1 MKLCYNDFIKR
12 VCFGAV
18 TKKGVFLVISDTQNA
33 QPLKK
38 EKKTYTVEE
47 IAEQLGVS
55 KKVAYSLVKSGQFS
69 YVRVGRVIRVSKVSF
84 DKWLNQI

>member
-1 MKLCYNDFIKR
+1 MNYVRRKYLLLSM
-12 VCFGAV
+12 
-18 TKKGVFLVISDTQNA
+18 KGVLLVISDTKNA

-69 YVRVGRVIRVSKVSF
+69 YVRVGRAIRVSKLSF

>member
-1 MKLCYNDFIKR
+1 M
-12 VCFGAV
+12 CFAAV
-18 TKKGVFLVISDTQNA
+18 TTKGVLLVISDTQNA

-55 KKVAYSLVKSGQFS
+55 KKVAYSLVKRGQFS

>member
-1 MKLCYNDFIKR
+1 M
-12 VCFGAV
+12 CFAAV
-18 TKKGVFLVISDTQNA
+18 TTKGVLLVISDTQNA

-38 EKKTYTVEE
+38 EKKNYAVEE